1 MDTLSDAL
9 PHYSTFTVD
18 SRKFLNSQEFWD
30 RYFWGFNISVVDS
43 LFFVCWLST
52 RSKWCRREPHVF
64 LIHGS
69 LYALFSISVTSEFL
83 VFTYFFDFRIQ
94 KHRVAEKP
102 AMEFMDMGWCLQN
115 TVLYRFVK
123 ICTVHSYLAVA
134 QHKRITYHILI
145 IFLRRDTNARTPM
158 LCILKQRCMYIH
170 LPSFPLICTY
180 TVLNTSIIAQSDGGH
195 KYIWQLRGSRLL
207 LNFSTH
213 CFSSYFLFF
222 WAEVRSRHYI
232 CGTVMSRWET
242 SQPTKVWTP
251 MPGQKEPWFFCL
263 LFQKKDGVLNS
274 HFGMEK
280 LKGISF

>member
-18 SRKFLNSQEFWD
+18 SRKFLNSQDFWD

-43 LFFVCWLST
+43 LFCVCWLST

-69 LYALFSISVTSEFL
+69 FYAWFSIAVTSEFP

-102 AMEFMDMGWCLQN
+102 AMEFTDMGWCLQN
-115 TVLYRFVK
+115 TVLYHRFVR

-134 QHKRITYHILI
+134 QYKCISYILT

-158 LCILKQRCMYIH
+158 LCILKQRCMFIH
-170 LPSFPLICTY
+170 LPSFPLICPY
-180 TVLNTSIIAQSDGGH
+180 TVLNTNLYKSIIARSDGGH
-195 KYIWQLRGSRLL
+195 QYNGQSWGSRLL
-207 LNFSTH
+207 LNFSTR
-213 CFSSYFLFF
+213 CFSSIFF
-222 WAEVRSRHYI
+222 VFELR
-232 CGTVMSRWET
+232 
-242 SQPTKVWTP
+242 
-251 MPGQKEPWFFCL
+251 
-263 LFQKKDGVLNS
+263 
-274 HFGMEK
+274 
-280 LKGISF
+280 